1 MVTAVRLSAR
11 TAFDP
16 TPNAL
21 ARALERCT
29 PDFDLTLSNP
39 TKAGFRYAEA
49 EVRAALSS
57 PGVMGYEPRPFGS
70 DEARAAVGALVGA
83 DPQRVV
89 VTASTSESYA
99 WLLKVLCDPGDEVLC
114 PRPSYPLFEHLAAFE
129 SVRLVPYRVVY
140 DGAWHVD
147 TGSVRP
153 TSRTRA
159 IFVVSPNNPT
169 GHYAAPEVLAR
180 LAEHGLP
187 LIVDEV
193 FAPYRLVPGD
203 APRALDAPGLVCSLG
218 GLSKQAGLP
227 QLKAGW
233 MAFSGPTGPLLERL
247 ELVADTYLSVGAPVQ
262 HALPTL
268 LAHRVEAQI
277 LARVRGNLAA
287 LHRLTAETPV
297 EVLRVEGGW
306 SAVLALPG
314 VRSEE
319 AWVLSLLEQDGV
331 LVQPGWFYDFEREPF
346 VVVSLL
352 PPPSSFAGGVERLV
366 ARVREST

>member
-1 MVTAVRLSAR
+1 MKLSDR

-21 ARALERCT
+21 ARALEAGPPRY
-29 PDFDLTLSNP
+29 DLTLSNP
-39 TKAGFRYAEA
+39 TTAGFEYPGAV
-49 EVRAALSS
+49 VRAALSS
-57 PGVMGYEPRPFGS
+57 PEVMRYAPRPFGL
-70 DEARAAVGALVGA
+70 DAARAAVGALVGA
-83 DPQRVV
+83 DPERVV
-89 VTASTSESYA
+89 LTASTSESYS

-147 TGSVRP
+147 PDSVRP
-153 TSRTRA
+153 TARTRA

-169 GHYAAPEVLAR
+169 GHYAGPEVLAR

-193 FAPYRLVPGD
+193 FAPYRLIPGE
-203 APRALDAPGLVCSLG
+203 APRGLDAPGLVCSLG

-233 MAFSGPTGPLLERL
+233 MAFAGPADPLLERL
-247 ELVADTYLSVGAPVQ
+247 ELVADTYLSLGTPVQ
-262 HALPTL
+262 HALPML
-268 LAHRVEAQI
+268 IRHRIEPDI
-277 LARVRGNLAA
+277 LSRIRENLAVLRQLA
-287 LHRLTAETPV
+287 AGSPV

-306 SAVLALPG
+306 SAVLALPA
-314 VRSEE
+314 VCSEE
-319 AWVLSLLEQDGV
+319 AWVLALLKTDGV

-352 PPPSSFAGGVERLV
+352 PPPEVFRGGLERLV
-366 ARVREST
+366 ARVRALA